1 MGLTRKAVYDLHN
14 RHAGCGFLFV
24 KISDSEIQ
32 MIEINLGRNDKFYT
46 INGTELP
53 DRLNELSQE
62 INEKEVNG

>member
-1 MGLTRKAVYDLHN
+1 MLTRKAAHDLSN
-14 RHAGCGFLFV
+14 RHAGCGFLFM

-53 DRLNELSQE
+53 ERLNELSRE
-62 INEKEVNG
+62 IKLKEIDG